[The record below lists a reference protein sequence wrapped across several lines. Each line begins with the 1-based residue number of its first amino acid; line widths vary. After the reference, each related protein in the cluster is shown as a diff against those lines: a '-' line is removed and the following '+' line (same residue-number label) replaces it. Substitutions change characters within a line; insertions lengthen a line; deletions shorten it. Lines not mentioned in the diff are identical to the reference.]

1 MKIPIYQIDAFTS
14 RVFGG
19 NPAAVCPLEQTAR
32 EEAALEVPHR
42 HIRAVG
48 DENDV
53 ERKTACPTMALAPE
67 MSLPEEVARVQA
79 QTSDGCLEGFVV
91 RSRWMES

>member
-1 MKIPIYQIDAFTS
+1 MIA
-14 RVFGG
+14 RV
-19 NPAAVCPLEQTAR
+19 AVDVVQDEGQARASPLGETALGTFRLEQTAR
-32 EEAALEVPHR
+32 DEATLQVPHR

-48 DENDV
+48 NENGV

-79 QTSDGCLEGFVV
+79 QTSDG
-91 RSRWMES
+91 